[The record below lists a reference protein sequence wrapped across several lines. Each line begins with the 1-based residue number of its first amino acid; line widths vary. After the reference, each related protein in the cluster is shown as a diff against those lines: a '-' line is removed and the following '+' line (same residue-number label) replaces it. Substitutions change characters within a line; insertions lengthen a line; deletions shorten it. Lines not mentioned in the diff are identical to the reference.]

1 MNNKHSAGFVS
12 LAVLAVVFAVTSLVG
27 LGAGKQVKKTQ
38 VSQPKAACDKPE
50 GCGGQCNP
58 SLNQGCYVGGCRAWE
73 WCNPANSM
81 CEWEQQKIGV
91 NQKCEHKQS
100 DGPILAPAQ
109 STQQQPQPT
118 QAQQQ
123 AQPTASAGQNTTT
136 AGSCDPKWYCIDEC
150 ASATVRAIFGNN
162 DAQWRREKANNE
174 GKSGAC
180 DNPATTQAQQQ
191 AQPTPT
197 QVPTS
202 APATGGI
209 PLVNE
214 IATLRT

>member
-1 MNNKHSAGFVS
+1 
-12 LAVLAVVFAVTSLVG
+12 
-27 LGAGKQVKKTQ
+27 
-38 VSQPKAACDKPE
+38 
-50 GCGGQCNP
+50 
-58 SLNQGCYVGGCRAWE
+58 
-73 WCNPANSM
+73 M

-91 NQKCEHKQS
+91 NQKCEQKQS
-100 DGPILAPAQ
+100 EGTILAPGQ
-109 STQQQPQPT
+109 STQQQAQPT

-123 AQPTASAGQNTTT
+123 AQPTASAVQNTTT

-191 AQPTPT
+191 AQPTQT
-197 QVPTS
+197 
-202 APATGGI
+202 PATGGTQ
-209 PLVNE
+209 PTAQAQQQTQPTQQ
-214 IATLRT
+214 ATSKLAATGSSCYTSKTDSFPHGFCTPAGNAMLF